1 VAAKA
6 GTRHT
11 VVKVCGITRLGD
23 ARAALEAG
31 ADWLG
36 FILWE
41 GSPRRVDPERAAE
54 IVAAS
59 RAPVSVAVMVR
70 PTPDEAAALASRIG
84 AARVQLHEVD
94 ALDWPADFP
103 LAVTFAIPV
112 SPQGTLERPLPRSGP
127 LVMLDASDR
136 RKVGGTGQR
145 IPWES
150 ARVVAATRDVLLAG
164 GLDAECVGEALDQV
178 RPFGVDAASGLE
190 REPGIKDPDKVRR
203 FVAAVRA
210 FDAAL

>member
-1 VAAKA
+1 MDKERTA
-6 GTRHT
+6 RHT
-11 VVKVCGITRLGD
+11 VVKVCGITRLDD

-36 FILWE
+36 FVMWE
-41 GSPRRVDPERAAE
+41 GSPRRVDPVRAAE

-59 RAPVSVAVMVR
+59 RAAVAVAVMVR
-70 PTPDEAAALASRIG
+70 PSPEQAAALAARIG

-94 ALDWPADFP
+94 PLAWPEDFP
-103 LAVTFAIPV
+103 LAITFAIPV
-112 SPQGTLERPLPRSGP
+112 SPAGTLERPLPRPGP
-127 LVMLDASDR
+127 LVMLDASDQL
-136 RKVGGTGQR
+136 KIGGTGRR

-164 GLDAECVGEALDQV
+164 GLDADCVPEALDQV
-178 RPFGVDAASGLE
+178 RPFGVDASSGLE